1 MRGADSSEQGIN
13 ATELE
18 TAFKLIHRF
27 TTRATAAARQEW
39 DDGRVPESSP
49 AIVVGDGIASR
60 STPLAGRLPWV
71 QEVRSSVESE
81 IAGVEVRQFSY
92 LREHRHYD
100 GRQTTLR
107 ASDAGERLPAY
118 LPRTNASTCLL
129 AFSWACPVFLL
140 RLVDW
145 LSTED
150 RGRIPCLVLLQPA
163 FAISPLLSS
172 AWRQYP
178 QYSLSIGLAEA
189 LDPDR
194 SVSFH
199 AQLIAAL
206 ERIQLAIPVHLRYWA
221 DDRFLAYPPA
231 LIRRIED
238 AGVDVATVEGIAF
251 PPEMRDPFQRHCYVS
266 RDSRVLR
273 LIATIMARC
282 AAS

>member
-1 MRGADSSEQGIN
+1 VSSTDSSEQGID
-13 ATELE
+13 AAELE

-27 TTRATAAARQEW
+27 TTRATAVAGQEW
-39 DDGRVPESSP
+39 EDGRAPESTP

-71 QEVRSSVESE
+71 QEVRHYVELE
-81 IAGVEVRQFSY
+81 IAGIEIRQFSY

-100 GRQTTLR
+100 GRQTTIR
-107 ASDAGERLPAY
+107 ASDAGERLPVY
-118 LPRTNASTCLL
+118 LPKNSASTCLL
-129 AFSWACPVFLL
+129 AFSWACPIFLL

-145 LSTED
+145 LTTED

-163 FAISPLLSS
+163 FAISPLVSS

-178 QYSLSIGLAEA
+178 QYSLSVGLAEA

-194 SVSFH
+194 SAAFH

-206 ERIQLAIPVHLRYWA
+206 ESIQPAIPVHLRYWA
-221 DDRFLAYPPA
+221 GDRFLAYPPA
-231 LIRRIED
+231 LMRRIEA
-238 AGVDVATVEGIAF
+238 AGMDVDTLEGITF

-266 RDSRVLR
+266 RDSGVLR
-273 LIATIMARC
+273 LIATLMARC
-282 AAS
+282 VAS